1 LRRLLSFGAQL
12 SAIQAGRDMQGCRRL
27 AVAVFVVQALGAVAA
42 ALTHL
47 MLHGDGS
54 YFVYTLCVGKPWLLK
69 WAGLAD
75 RISVYITTVIPT
87 EWLGQAFHLSPLGI
101 ADLNGFIFYMV
112 PALQFLVAMTLVW
125 RSNPQYLLFPI
136 SQYILSSS
144 LSFGFPTEILLAPG
158 FLWICL
164 FLTSSGRV
172 PGFAFLISLCGLV
185 FSHELALPS
194 AMVAIFLALQAANFR
209 DHTRS
214 EHWRTLA
221 VSISSA
227 SILVLYMY
235 VRLAGGGAGS
245 DSNAIYVFDPRR
257 VLAYPSLWIVI
268 VTTIL
273 ASFLFARFSSR
284 SNGRAVWTVAIIVA
298 ATLPVLLRFTVPAF
312 DFDLGRY
319 DSGRTVIGL
328 AMFFLS
334 VAFALLHNWKEKP
347 LARVPFQTNRIL
359 FALVVAFA
367 TSIGTGTAFMI
378 DWTTS
383 LQGLNRVVLA
393 RTAKL
398 APTFIAASG
407 MGAYLDQNEESAF
420 NRIGYFWALP
430 YRSIVLA
437 NGHEPAH
444 IIYGPVNYLEY
455 CHSAHYIS
463 AQRSIIPAS
472 TLDELKDFTCNYIA
486 PPPQHATRDKI
497 MALVRDFITWLNTA
511 FPRPITLF
519 GQHETRFCPFPR
531 PLNEGTLN

>member
-1 LRRLLSFGAQL
+1 LKRLLSFGAQL
-12 SAIQAGRDMQGCRRL
+12 SAIHAGLDMQDCRTL
-27 AVAVFVVQALGAVAA
+27 AVGVLVVQALGAVTA

-54 YFVYTLCVGKPWLLK
+54 YFVYALCVGKPWLLK
-69 WAGLAD
+69 WAGLAN
-75 RISVYITTVIPT
+75 RVSVYITTVIPT

-101 ADLNGFIFYMV
+101 ADLNGFIFYLV

-125 RSNPQYLLFPI
+125 RSNPRYLLFPI
-136 SQYILSSS
+136 SQYVLSSS

-164 FLTSSGRV
+164 FLTSGDRV
-172 PGFAFLISLCGLV
+172 PGVAFLISLCGLV

-194 AMVAIFLALQAANFR
+194 AMVAIFLALQAAHFR
-209 DHTRS
+209 GHARR
-214 EHWRTLA
+214 EHWRMLA

-227 SILVLYMY
+227 SILALYIY
-235 VRLAGGGAGS
+235 VRFAGGGAGS

-257 VLAYPSLWIVI
+257 VLVYPSLWIMIFITI
-268 VTTIL
+268 V

-284 SNGRAVWTVAIIVA
+284 SNGRAVWIVAVIVA
-298 ATLPVLLRFTVPAF
+298 ATLPVLLRLTVPAF

-334 VAFALLHNWKEKP
+334 MAFALLRNWKEKGVASAP
-347 LARVPFQTNRIL
+347 REANGIL
-359 FALVVAFA
+359 FALVVALA
-367 TSIGTGTAFMI
+367 TSIGTGIAFMI

-383 LQGLNRVVLA
+383 IQGLNRVVST
-393 RTAKL
+393 RTAPL
-398 APTFIAASG
+398 APTFIAATA
-407 MGAYLDQNEESAF
+407 MGAYLDHNQESAF
-420 NRIGYFWALP
+420 SRIGYFWALP

-463 AQRSIIPAS
+463 TERSIIPTS
-472 TLDELKDFTCNYIA
+472 TLDKLKDFTCNYIA

-497 MALVRDFITWLNTA
+497 MALVRHFVTRLNTA
-511 FPRPITLF
+511 FPMPTTWF
-519 GQHETRFCPFPR
+519 GQRETRFCPSPR
-531 PLNEGTLN
+531 PLNGGTLN